1 MMINSDIIEQYLVGR
16 LSIKEQKE
24 FEELLKE
31 DSELM
36 KEYQKRKKIHDAIS
50 EEKIIDLRFK
60 LNKIKKSR
68 NKVRRLYRNPLVVYS
83 AAAVVLILVVIGNV
97 YLFSNKITGPELF
110 NSYYSTYPV
119 LENYRSETIL
129 NKQEQIHYNAFN
141 AFEKGNYQES
151 EESFRQLLEMDK
163 SNPGTQFYM
172 AMCEIELDK
181 LNKSEQR
188 LKELIKENNH
198 GYFEQA
204 HWYLALTY
212 LKQKE
217 RKRAIRILEI
227 IVEKDM
233 VNRVA
238 AESILES
245 LD

>member
-1 MMINSDIIEQYLVGR
+1 MINIDIIELYLVGR
-16 LSIKEQKE
+16 LSVKEQKE
-24 FEELLKE
+24 FEERLKE

-36 KEYQKRKKIHDAIS
+36 KEYLKRKKIHDAIS
-50 EEKIIDLRFK
+50 EENIMDLRFK

-68 NKVRRLYRNPLVVYS
+68 TIVRRMYRNPLVVYS
-83 AAAVVLILVVIGNV
+83 AAAVILILVVIGNF
-97 YLFSNKITGPELF
+97 YLFSNKISGSELF
-110 NSYYSTYPV
+110 NSYYLTYPV
-119 LENYRSETIL
+119 LENYRSETVL
-129 NKQEQIHYNAFN
+129 NNREQIHYNAFN

-151 EESFRQLLEMDK
+151 EEYFRQLLDMDK
-163 SNPGTQFYM
+163 SNPSTQFYM

-181 LNKSEQR
+181 LNKSKQR

-198 GYFEQA
+198 AYFEQA

-212 LKQKE
+212 LKQNELK
-217 RKRAIRILEI
+217 KAIKILEI

-233 VNRVA
+233 VNRVE

>member
-1 MMINSDIIEQYLVGR
+1 MINIDIIEQYLDGR
-16 LSIKEQKE
+16 LPVKEQKE
-24 FEELLKE
+24 FEKLLEE
-31 DSELM
+31 DPELM
-36 KEYQKRKKIHDAIS
+36 KEYRKRKKIHDAIS
-50 EEKIIDLRFK
+50 EEKIIDLRLK

-68 NKVRRLYRNPLVVYS
+68 NKVRRLYRNPFIVYS
-83 AAAVVLILVVIGNV
+83 AAAIILFLIVIGNY

-129 NKQEQIHYNAFN
+129 NNREQIQYNAFN
-141 AFEKGNYQES
+141 AFERGNYQES
-151 EESFRQLLEMDK
+151 VEFFRQLLDMDK
-163 SNPGTQFYM
+163 SDPSTQFYM

-181 LNKSEQR
+181 LNKSKQI

-198 GYFEQA
+198 VYFEQA

-217 RKRAIRILEI
+217 RKKAKRILKI

-233 VNRVA
+233 VNRVE